1 MSLQNYLP
9 YTEDIAARIVYEL
22 LGRRWVW
29 PAVTTIEEIDVPP
42 GQSFLHLSGRPV
54 IDVIS
59 ITSNTD
65 PDTQLDFVL
74 QNGYRVEFASD
85 PTVIVSGYWYPLPY
99 SAMCNMPLRVVV
111 EYTYGSPPPL
121 PVKMAIDML
130 SRELTLLFNGDD
142 ECKLPERVKSVSR
155 QGISMEILSPQDFL
169 ENGLTGVTE
178 IDEILSTFN
187 PSKAKR
193 PARVVS
199 QVLPPPRRHSTTQ
212 ADQ

>member
-9 YTEDIAARIVYEL
+9 YTEDIATRIIYEL

-29 PAVTTIEEIDVPP
+29 PAITTTEEIDVPP
-42 GQSFLHLSGRPV
+42 GQRFLHLSGRPV
-54 IDVIS
+54 RDVIS
-59 ITSNTD
+59 IVDSND

-74 QNGYRVEFASD
+74 HNGYRVDFGTD
-85 PTVIVSGYWYPLPY
+85 PTAIVGGYWYPLPY
-99 SAMCNMPLRVVV
+99 ATMCNATTKIIV

-121 PVKMAIDML
+121 AVKMAIDML
-130 SRELTLLFNGDD
+130 SREFTLLFNGDD

-178 IDEILSTFN
+178 IDEILATFN

-199 QVLPPPRRHSTTQ
+199 QVLPPPRRRNTTQ
-212 ADQ
+212 AD